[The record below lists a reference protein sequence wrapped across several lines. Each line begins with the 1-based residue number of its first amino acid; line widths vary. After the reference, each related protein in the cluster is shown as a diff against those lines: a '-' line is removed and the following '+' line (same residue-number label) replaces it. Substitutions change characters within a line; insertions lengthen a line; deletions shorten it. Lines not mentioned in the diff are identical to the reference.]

1 MCGIVA
7 VSMNAE
13 RNAAPEL
20 VEALHLL
27 QHRGQDSC
35 GIALLDEKSQSL
47 HRRGKGLVSDVFRD
61 TDGGYMGPSVHS
73 MGIGHCMYSL
83 VHLHII
89 KFEILITIV
98 RYRTSGTLS
107 EKEIQPLVSNAP
119 SRIFMV
125 HVSLCLTVCIY
136 RC

>member
-7 VSMNAE
+7 VSVNTG

-35 GIALLDEKSQSL
+35 GIALLNEKSQTL

-61 TDGGYMGPSVHS
+61 VNGDHMGPSVHS
-73 MGIGHCMYSL
+73 MGIGHCMCSL
-83 VHLHII
+83 VHLHVTQ
-89 KFEILITIV
+89 F
-98 RYRTSGTLS
+98 
-107 EKEIQPLVSNAP
+107 
-119 SRIFMV
+119 
-125 HVSLCLTVCIY
+125 
-136 RC
+136 